1 MLNSDFHVLAERALA
16 SWADQRLGNLPQG
29 DQKPL
34 VVKPRMED
42 PQPQVSLA

>member
-1 MLNSDFHVLAERALA
+1 MLYSDFRLAERALA
-16 SWADQRLGNLPQG
+16 SWADERLGNLPKG

-42 PQPQVSLA
+42 PQVSLA